1 MEFHILNMK
10 SALQNRPLKK
20 VQAPKR
26 AAVCALLSFTKPYS
40 LLMIKRAEHPLDPWS
55 GHMGLP
61 GGRCEPEES
70 DLDAAIRESQE
81 ELGLELKKTQV
92 LGRLDDVQAV
102 GHGRVIP
109 MAIAPFIFYCKD
121 QPRTIPDPREVQE
134 VLWVPLD
141 FLRDDGQLSTTPYTF
156 KNIEREL
163 PCYIY
168 QERKIWGLTFRMIR
182 ELLKYLP

>member
-1 MEFHILNMK
+1 MDPSILTIK
-10 SALQNRPLKK
+10 SALHSRPLKK

-26 AAVCALLSFTKPYS
+26 AAVCALLSFERPYS

-70 DLDAAIRESQE
+70 DLDAAIRESRE

-92 LGRLDDVQAV
+92 LGRLDDIQAV
-102 GHGRVIP
+102 GHGRVLP
-109 MAIAPFIFYCKD
+109 MAIAPFIFYCRD
-121 QPRTIPDPREVQE
+121 QPQTIPDPREVQE

-141 FLRDDGQLSTTPYTF
+141 YLKNDGHLSTMLYTH
-156 KNIEREL
+156 KNVEREL
-163 PCYIY
+163 PCYDY